1 MKCYELLDDLENEVP
16 GPEKQK
22 VFDLK
27 RKIEESEPELDA
39 STLAFN
45 LSSALQDW
53 AQKRYDTAI
62 PATADVIRTIHQEFM
77 KNSDYKKNVV
87 FFKSF
92 LRGMDLPPIVSLFIQ
107 GLGIG
112 A

>member
-1 MKCYELLDDLENEVP
+1 MKCYELLDDLEQKI
-16 GPEKQK
+16 PESETEKIS
-22 VFDLK
+22 VLK
-27 RKIEESEPELDA
+27 EKIKATEPELDA

-45 LSSALQDW
+45 LSTALQDW
-53 AQKRYDTAI
+53 AHKRYDTAI
-62 PATADVIRTIHQEFM
+62 PATADVIRAIHQEFL
-77 KNSDYKKNVV
+77 KNPDYKKNVV

-92 LRGMDLPPIVSLFIQ
+92 LKGMDLPPVVSLFIQ